1 MPNNMISK
9 ILKYIGMGTIII
21 GIIASFIVGG
31 SAGETIITIGG
42 IIGSVISGIL
52 FLGFSEVINLLQQN
66 VDNQEKIIRKLEE
79 KIAPLVKDTATN
91 KSKLQQDPVSQFINS
106 TPKHL
111 FRCEKCGK
119 MIEKFPCIY
128 CGNNPE
134 N

>member
-1 MPNNMISK
+1 MADNMISK
-9 ILKYIGMGTIII
+9 ILKYIGIGTIII
-21 GIIASFIVGG
+21 GIIASFIVGS
-31 SAGETIITIGG
+31 SAEEASITIGG
-42 IIGSVISGIL
+42 IIGSIISGML
-52 FLGFSEVINLLQQN
+52 FVGFSEIINLLQQN
-66 VDNQEKIIRKLEE
+66 ADNQEKIIRKLEE
-79 KIAPLVKDTATN
+79 KTAPLIKDTATN
-91 KSKLQQDPVSQFINS
+91 KNELQQDAVSKFINS